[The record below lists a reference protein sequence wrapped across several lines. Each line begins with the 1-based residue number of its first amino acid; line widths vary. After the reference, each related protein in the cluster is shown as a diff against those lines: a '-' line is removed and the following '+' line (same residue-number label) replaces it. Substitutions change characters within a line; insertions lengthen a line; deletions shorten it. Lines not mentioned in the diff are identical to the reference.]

1 MPFHYSDAHLPS
13 TFQSET
19 VTLPSGEKV
28 ILRLLRAQDDEKLL
42 RYFDGLSD
50 LTKSYF
56 GPHSFDAVTIRE
68 ICGSLDPIQM
78 TRLIAVT
85 PADDA
90 IVAYVLVWA
99 GLVPED
105 AVRYQAYGLPLSGE
119 TDCTLAPSVADAYQS
134 LGLGNLLMEKAL
146 RIARQMGK
154 KRMVLWG
161 GVQVR
166 NQRAVNFYTKF
177 GFERKGEFDTE
188 VKNQDMIRSLQELK

>member
-1 MPFHYSDAHLPS
+1 MSFHHSDAHSP
-13 TFQSET
+13 TAFQSEK
-19 VTLPSGEKV
+19 VTLPSGEKL

-42 RYFDGLSD
+42 RYFAGLSD

-56 GPHSFDAVTIRE
+56 GPHPFDAATVRE
-68 ICGSLDPIQM
+68 IVRSLDPFQM
-78 TRLIAVT
+78 TRLIAAT

-105 AVRYQAYGLPLSGE
+105 AARYQAYRLPLSGE

-134 LGLGNLLMEKAL
+134 VGLGNFLMEKAL
-146 RIARQMGK
+146 RIARQTGK

-188 VKNQDMIRSLQELK
+188 VKNLDMIRTL